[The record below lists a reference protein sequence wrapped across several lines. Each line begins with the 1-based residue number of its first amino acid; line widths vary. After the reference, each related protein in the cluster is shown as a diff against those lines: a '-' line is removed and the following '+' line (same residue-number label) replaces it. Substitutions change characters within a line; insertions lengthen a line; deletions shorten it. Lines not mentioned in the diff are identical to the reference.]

1 MTTRGVM
8 VGGVQIGGGAPVRVQ
23 SMAKTKTEDIGA
35 TISQIRSMEEMG
47 CELVR
52 VAVPSSE
59 AAEAIPHIKQ
69 AIHIPLIAD
78 VHFDPYLAI
87 LAIEKGADKLRL
99 NPGNIRN
106 PEDLARI
113 VIAAKQRN
121 IPIRIGVNEG
131 SLPPNARGDSL
142 ARRMVNIALEEIK
155 FLEDLDFNHIVVSCK
170 AFDIHTTIEVYK
182 LLSQRTS
189 YPLHLG
195 VTEAGPP
202 FEGAI
207 RSALGI
213 GILLHLGIGDTVR
226 VSLSAPPELEVRAGY
241 ELLKCLNLRQSG
253 PEILSCPTCG
263 RAKIDLF
270 PIVDKVSKFLQGKK
284 TPLRISLCA
293 CGVNGPGEAERADVG
308 MVGGKGKGAIWRS
321 GKFVRAVEEEKLS
334 QALIQEIEEMLR
346 CHP

>member
-52 VAVPSSE
+52 VAIPSSE
-59 AAEAIPHIKQ
+59 AAEAIPHIKH

-78 VHFDPYLAI
+78 VHFDPRLAI
-87 LAIEKGADKLRL
+87 SAIERGVDKLRL

-106 PEDLARI
+106 PEDLSKI
-113 VIAAKQRN
+113 VMAAKERS

-131 SLPPNARGDSL
+131 SLPPNVRGDSL
-142 ARRMVNIALEEIK
+142 AQRMINVTLKEIR
-155 FLEDLDFNHIVVSCK
+155 FLEDLDFDHIVVSCK
-170 AFDIHTTIEVYK
+170 AFDIHSTIEMYK
-182 LLSQRTS
+182 LLSQKVP

-213 GILLHLGIGDTVR
+213 GILLNLGIGDTIR
-226 VSLSAPPELEVRAGY
+226 VSLTAPPELEVKAGY
-241 ELLKCLNLRQSG
+241 ELLKCLKLRQRG
-253 PEILSCPTCG
+253 PTILSCPTCG

-270 PIVDKVSKFLQGKK
+270 PIVDKVSKFVRSKK
-284 TPLRISLCA
+284 TSLRISLCA

-321 GKFVRAVEEEKLS
+321 GKFVREVEEEKLS
-334 QALIQEIEEMLR
+334 QVLIQEIEEMLQ